1 MPSVRV
7 IITLV
12 TLAALAA
19 LAYSA
24 SLYFKKSASESQK
37 SSNPE
42 VSRWPQETIEKDPEG
57 YITWA
62 LGDVCKI
69 ETRLHTCLVAL
80 EAKEFAARVDRELC
94 VTKTARL
101 GQELE
106 DLTDLYDAALAS
118 NDWPAKLLT
127 RHQYHRYDKH
137 ELEREIDTRR
147 TMLKGL
153 SNAVSSDI
161 ERFSVLKDKAA
172 KIEEELTHVARF
184 EQHLRKLLGSVK
196 EKKPVESVYTVN
208 AQLDA
213 IASIGDEL
221 NRIVASSSKLIC
233 AAEGGT
239 AGGIDR
245 PRIAPIGAQN

>member
-106 DLTDLYDAALAS
+106 DLTDLY
-118 NDWPAKLLT
+118 
-127 RHQYHRYDKH
+127 QYHRYDKH